1 MPLADH
7 DYVVKAFPTNRANH
21 PLGIRVLPGLA
32 GRNYR
37 FSDAQCLGL
46 TRKSFSINLV
56 SIPNQVPGPLL
67 QRARLEQLACRPFR
81 SRMLRDIE
89 MNQPAP
95 AVGQDHEHEQHP
107 KGRGGD
113 REQIQR
119 DQVLRV
125 ILQKRAPRLRWR
137 PPWADHVLRNRRL
150 RDRQTQLQQL
160 AVDPRRTPER
170 IRAAHLPNQIPQVPP
185 NRRPTPSASTLPGP
199 VAPEAPAVPPHHG
212 LGPYHLQ
219 RTPPILP
226 EARQHDPEDPVTLR
240 QPRPWLTRFPHGE
253 LLPQREIL
261 QRQLAARANR
271 GAECPKKEPKP
282 SDHDRPNSRSLRTT
296 QDRCDKRVFRRDN
309 RLRFGNNCFEGDRPL
324 DGRWAFSTAP

>member
-21 PLGIRVLPGLA
+21 RLGVRVLPGRA

-56 SIPNQVPGPLL
+56 SIPNQLPGPLL

-89 MNQPAP
+89 MHQPAS

-107 KGRGGD
+107 KGRGGN

-125 ILQKRAPRLRWR
+125 ILQKRAPRLRRR
-137 PPWADHVLRNRRL
+137 PPRADHVLRNRRL
-150 RDRQTQLQQL
+150 RDRQTELQQL
-160 AVDPRRTPER
+160 AVDPWRTPKR
-170 IRAAHLPNQIPQVPP
+170 IGVAHPPNQISELCTDQG
-185 NRRPTPSASTLPGP
+185 PTGSAPTLPRP
-199 VAPEAPAVPPHHG
+199 VAPKSLPVPANHRLRPH
-212 LGPYHLQ
+212 YQQ
-219 RTPPILP
+219 RMSP
-226 EARQHDPEDPVTLR
+226 ARPQLRQENPEDSVHLR
-240 QPRPWLTRFPHGE
+240 QPRPRFASLPHGQ
-253 LLPQREIL
+253 LLPKRQVLEREV
-261 QRQLAARANR
+261 AVRAKT
-271 GAECPKKEPKP
+271 ASQCPNEDSEP
-282 SDHDRPNSRSLRTT
+282 SDHDREIADQSAKCKFIA
-296 QDRCDKRVFRRDN
+296 QDDFLEGTPQTSTKSNWWPQRDSN
-309 RLRFGNNCFEGDRPL
+309 
-324 DGRWAFSTAP
+324 